1 MSSRPRCAAQG
12 SRKLAVRIL
21 SLIHGVNAHA
31 GVFGDQVESDG
42 HELHQASY
50 AMEQPPAQPVAWY
63 DAVMVFGG
71 SMNTHEEDRHPWLRH
86 GRAIAQALEAELPV
100 FGVCLGSQLLAESR
114 AARCSK
120 RRLRDP
126 GWYEV
131 ELTPEAAGDPIFARL
146 RSGSRATSGTATAR
160 PSPEGRRAG
169 AERHVCLQAY
179 RVGDRAWGIQF
190 HAEVTRENAEAWISR
205 YDTDP
210 NAVAARFDPDSARA
224 ELADRIE
231 EWNRIGRTLAAGS
244 SSRPRRS
251 RARPP
256 DAATA

>member
-1 MSSRPRCAAQG
+1 M
-12 SRKLAVRIL
+12 RIL

-31 GVFGDQVESDG
+31 GVFGDQVRDDG

-50 AMEQPPAQPVAWY
+50 AMEQPPVEPVASY

-86 GRAIAQALEAELPV
+86 EKGAIAQALEAELPI
-100 FGVCLGSQLLAESR
+100 FGVCLGSQLLAEVAGGEVGRSDV
-114 AARCSK
+114 SEI
-120 RRLRDP
+120 

-146 RSGSRATSGTATAR
+146 PQRF
-160 PSPEGRRAG
+160 PSYQWHSYCSTLPPEGVELARND
-169 AERHVCLQAY
+169 VCLQGY

-190 HAEVTRENAEAWISR
+190 HAEVTQENAEVWISR

-210 NAVAARFDPDSARA
+210 NAVAAGFDPEAARA
-224 ELADRIE
+224 ELAERIE
-231 EWNRIGRTLAAGS
+231 EWNGIGRTLAGGFAEQAEVLSGTAAG
-244 SSRPRRS
+244 R
-251 RARPP
+251 
-256 DAATA
+256 ATA